1 MLKGEIS
8 MENTTIAKKVQKQAA
23 KKSDV
28 ASIRVGKA
36 TSKQVQQTLEQINKK
51 DFGKR
56 VKLDALVALAMTRIT
71 QSDIATLQENSLS
84 NQDRF
89 ERDYATYCTEYGKI
103 SKDEYLGKRL
113 SGEISAQSKSS

>member
-1 MLKGEIS
+1 

-28 ASIRVGKA
+28 ASIRVGKP

-56 VKLDALVALAMTRIT
+56 VKLDALVALAMTKIT
-71 QSDIATLQENSLS
+71 QSDITTLQENSLS

-89 ERDYATYCTEYGKI
+89 ERDHAAYCTAHGKI

-113 SGEISAQSKSS
+113 SGEISAQPKSS